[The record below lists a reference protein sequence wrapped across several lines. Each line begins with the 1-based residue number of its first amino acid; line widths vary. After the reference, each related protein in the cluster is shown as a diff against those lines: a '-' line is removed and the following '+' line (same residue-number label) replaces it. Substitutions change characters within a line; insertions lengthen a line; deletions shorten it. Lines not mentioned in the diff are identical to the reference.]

1 MIFFSRSHSSPSCRN
16 LTPKLA
22 IFLKGHNSEIE
33 EKLDIVFISND
44 EDQVVFDEYFKEIP
58 WKALSFSGM
67 LNIE

>member
-1 MIFFSRSHSSPSCRN
+1 